1 MKINWKVRF
10 KNKLFWVAII
20 PMILLLIQEVASLF
34 GFALD
39 LSELGDKILNMV
51 EILFGILALLGI
63 VVDSTTSGISDSSQA
78 LTYTEPKKK

>member
-63 VVDSTTSGISDSSQA
+63 VVDSTTSGISDSSQS
-78 LTYTEPKKK
+78 LTYT